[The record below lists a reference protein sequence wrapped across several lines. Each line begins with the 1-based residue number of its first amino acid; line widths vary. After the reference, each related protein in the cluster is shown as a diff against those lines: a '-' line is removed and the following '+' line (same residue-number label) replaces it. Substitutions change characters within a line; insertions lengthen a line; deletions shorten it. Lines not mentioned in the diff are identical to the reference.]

1 MNGMIPSVALPN
13 SENNVLFPLE
23 GFGVAAM
30 ETDKLE
36 MAIKYA
42 IEAGYRLFDNAPQY
56 GNEREVAAALKK
68 CGVPRKELFI
78 STKLPNYCHA
88 YEDAIAAC
96 ERSLKALDVD
106 YLDMYMIH
114 FPMPSLNL
122 YTEAWRALEKL
133 YKDGK
138 VRVIGISN
146 FKEHHIKRILQM
158 SSIKPMVNELELNP
172 YYTQEGLRRYCESE
186 GIHVINWFPLGGP
199 RNPLVPYPLDE
210 FKILLEDSY
219 LIELGEKYGK
229 STAQIALRWAVEHNF
244 TPIPKSSN
252 PKRIYE
258 NCDIFDFRLTP
269 GEVIAID
276 GLNHDRRLGPD
287 SDEFT
292 ELFKPE

>member
-1 MNGMIPSVALPN
+1 MSKSIPSVELIN
-13 SENNVLFPLE
+13 SKEGALFPQE

-30 ETDKLE
+30 EPEKLE
-36 MAIKYA
+36 QAIRCA
-42 IEAGYRLFDNAPQY
+42 VAAGYRLFDNAPQY
-56 GNEREVAAALKK
+56 GNESEVGANLKNCGIPRE
-68 CGVPRKELFI
+68 ELFI

-96 ERSLKALDVD
+96 ERSLKALNVD

-122 YTEAWRALEKL
+122 YKEAWSALEKL

-146 FKEHHIKRILQM
+146 FKEHHIKEILQM
-158 SSIKPMVNELELNP
+158 CSVKPMVNELELNP
-172 YYTQEGLRRYCESE
+172 YYTQKGLRKYCELE

-199 RNPLVPYPLDE
+199 QNPLVPYPLE
-210 FKILLEDSY
+210 GFKILLEEPY
-219 LIELGEKYGK
+219 LLKLGKKYGK
-229 STAQIALRWAVEHNF
+229 SAAQIALRWAVEHNF
-244 TPIPKSSN
+244 TPIPKSSS

-258 NCDIFDFRLTP
+258 NREIFDFKLTP
-269 GEVIAID
+269 DEVAAID